1 MTIYL
6 PRPVAARKRSAM
18 EVRVSSRRVDLE
30 TDFASIVEDK
40 VTRLDRF
47 VNGLERAE
55 VHFSEDRHH
64 RHSEKKDS
72 CEITVTGHGH
82 HVRAKVEG
90 PDEAVAFDRALAR
103 VERQMRK
110 LKTRLQKR
118 HQGEGETIRVN
129 GAVPT
134 MPAEE
139 EVVEPDDSIAKIV
152 KAKRFEINTISP
164 QDAAERMDLVGQDF
178 FFFHNVETGRAAV
191 VYLRDDGDIGL
202 IDDISE

>member
-1 MTIYL
+1 
-6 PRPVAARKRSAM
+6 M
-18 EVRVSSRRVDLE
+18 EVRVSSRRVDLD

-47 VNGLERAE
+47 VSGLDRAE

-64 RHSEKKDS
+64 RHSDKKDM

-82 HVRAKVEG
+82 YVRAKVEG

-118 HQGEGETIRVN
+118 HHGDGETIRQN
-129 GAVPT
+129 GDVPAIEADGET
-134 MPAEE
+134 SEQ
-139 EVVEPDDSIAKIV
+139 DDSTAKIV
-152 KAKRFEINTISP
+152 KAKRFDIDTISP
-164 QDAAERMDLVGQDF
+164 QDAAERMDLVGHDF

-191 VYLRDDGDIGL
+191 VYLREDGDIGL
-202 IDDISE
+202 IDDVSD

>member
-1 MTIYL
+1 
-6 PRPVAARKRSAM
+6 M
-18 EVRVSSRRVDLE
+18 EVRVSSRRVDLD
-30 TDFASIVEDK
+30 TDFASIVEEK

-47 VNGLERAE
+47 VDGLDRAE

-64 RHSEKKDS
+64 RHSDKKDM

-82 HVRAKVEG
+82 YVRSKVEG

-110 LKTRLQKR
+110 LKTRLINR
-118 HQGEGETIRVN
+118 HHGDGTTIRQN
-129 GAVPT
+129 GAIPEVQT
-134 MPAEE
+134 EAETT
-139 EVVEPDDSIAKIV
+139 EPDESVAKIV
-152 KAKRFEINTISP
+152 KAKRFEIETISP
-164 QDAAERMDLVGQDF
+164 QDASERMDLVGHGF

-202 IDDISE
+202 IDDVSD